1 MDTLAIWGRPPRLDS
16 PVRLSDSPSVC
27 LSACVTD
34 AILCHTYEQSTE
46 SRWANKFITCLNA
59 LTIHS
64 VRTDVCVCVW
74 CWCGCGHGCLLGVC
88 WVYLLP
94 AQGLPHIFILN
105 LSLSSWQPHKYIHT
119 PMHTYTV
126 TQGRALGPL
135 ATELSCI
142 IHEMHIIPT
151 TAIMTAIQQCVW
163 RLDRIMHM
171 HNLLYSLFLQCNW

>member
-64 VRTDVCVCVW
+64 VRTDVCVSDVGVGVGTDVCSV
-74 CWCGCGHGCLLGVC
+74 CAGCICFLLKDFHTYSYWI
-88 WVYLLP
+88 WVYRLDN
-94 AQGLPHIFILN
+94 HINIYILT
-105 LSLSSWQPHKYIHT
+105 H
-119 PMHTYTV
+119 MHTYTV
-126 TQGRALGPL
+126 TQCRALGPL

-171 HNLLYSLFLQCNW
+171 HNLLYSLFSQCNW

>member
-64 VRTDVCVCVW
+64 VRTDVCVCVLVLMW
-74 CWCGCGHGCLLGVC
+74 VWARMFARCALGVFASC
-88 WVYLLP
+88 SRIST
-94 AQGLPHIFILN
+94 HIHIEFEFIVL
-105 LSLSSWQPHKYIHT
+105 
-119 PMHTYTV
+119 
-126 TQGRALGPL
+126 
-135 ATELSCI
+135 
-142 IHEMHIIPT
+142 T
-151 TAIMTAIQQCVW
+151 TT
-163 RLDRIMHM
+163 
-171 HNLLYSLFLQCNW
+171 

>member
-64 VRTDVCVCVW
+64 VRTDVCVCVSVDVGVGTDV
-74 CWCGCGHGCLLGVC
+74 CSVCAGCICFLLKDFHTYSYWI
-88 WVYLLP
+88 WVYRP
-94 AQGLPHIFILN
+94 DNHINI
-105 LSLSSWQPHKYIHT
+105 YIHPCT
-119 PMHTYTV
+119 HT
-126 TQGRALGPL
+126 QLHRAVLL
-135 ATELSCI
+135 ARQWTFLYNSWNA
-142 IHEMHIIPT
+142 HHS
-151 TAIMTAIQQCVW
+151 
-163 RLDRIMHM
+163 
-171 HNLLYSLFLQCNW
+171 HNRNYDCHSAMCLKVGQDNAYAQSTLPVILAV